1 MDKAS
6 QIGMPRAYSYGATKG
21 MNEMSLNGKTVIV
34 TGAASG
40 IGLATAQR
48 FARDGAK
55 VAIWDINEEAAQRA
69 VAELVATGAKAIAS
83 RVDVSKRA
91 QVDAAVERVRAEFG
105 PVQVLVNNAGITD
118 FRAFMDTTE
127 EDWDRVMT
135 VNLKSMLVCTQA
147 VLPDMLTAKWG
158 RIINISSSSAQTG
171 SARMTA
177 YAASKGGVI
186 AFTKALAQ
194 ELASKGI
201 TVNNIPPGF
210 VDTPML
216 RGEGVA
222 GLGAGVDAVAARS
235 PMGRPGRPENI
246 AAAAAFLA
254 SDDADYITGH
264 TLSVNGGRY
273 SN

>member
-1 MDKAS
+1 
-6 QIGMPRAYSYGATKG
+6 MPLAEK
-21 MNEMSLNGKTVIV
+21 NVVV

-48 FARDGAK
+48 FAREGAR
-55 VAIWDINEEAAQRA
+55 VAVWDINEEGAERAAF
-69 VAELVATGAKAIAS
+69 ELVRAGAKAIAN
-83 RVDVSKRA
+83 RVDVSIRA
-91 QVDAAVERVRAEFG
+91 QVNAGVERVHAEFG
-105 PVQVLVNNAGITD
+105 PVQIIVNNAGITY
-118 FRAFMDTTE
+118 FKPFMDVTE
-127 EDWDRVMT
+127 EAWDHVMSI
-135 VNLKSMLVCTQA
+135 NLKSMLICTQA
-147 VLPDMLTAKWG
+147 VLPDMLAAKWG
-158 RIINISSSSAQTG
+158 RVINISSSSAQTG

-194 ELASKGI
+194 ELASTGI

-222 GLGAGVDAVAARS
+222 GLGVRVEEVAART
-235 PMGRPGRPENI
+235 PMGRPGRPENV
-246 AAAAAFLA
+246 AAACAFLA

-273 SN
+273 SS

>member
-1 MDKAS
+1 
-6 QIGMPRAYSYGATKG
+6 
-21 MNEMSLNGKTVIV
+21 MSLAGKNVIV

-40 IGLATAQR
+40 IGLAAAQR

-55 VAIWDINEEAAQRA
+55 VAVWDINEEGAKRAA
-69 VAELVATGAKAIAS
+69 AELVATGAQAIAC
-83 RVDVSKRA
+83 RVDVSNRA
-91 QVDAAVERVRAEFG
+91 QVDAGVQQFHAAFG

-118 FRAFMDTTE
+118 FCPFMEMTE
-127 EDWDRVMT
+127 ERWERVMT
-135 VNLKSMLVCTQA
+135 INLKSMLVCTQA
-147 VLPDMLTAKWG
+147 VLPDMLAAKWG

-186 AFTKALAQ
+186 AFTKSLAQ
-194 ELASKGI
+194 ELAPAGI
-201 TVNNIPPGF
+201 TVNNVPPGF

-216 RGEGVA
+216 RNEGI
-222 GLGAGVDAVAARS
+222 AGVGASVEAIAARS

-246 AAAAAFLA
+246 AAACAFLA

-273 SN
+273 SS

>member
-1 MDKAS
+1 
-6 QIGMPRAYSYGATKG
+6 
-21 MNEMSLNGKTVIV
+21 MSLVGKIVIV

-55 VAIWDINEEAAQRA
+55 VAIWDINEEGAQRA
-69 VAELVATGAKAIAS
+69 AADLVAGGAKAIAS
-83 RVDVSKRA
+83 RVDVSDRA
-91 QVDAAVERVRAEFG
+91 QVNAAVERIHAELG
-105 PVQVLVNNAGITD
+105 KVQILVNNAGITD
-118 FRAFMDTTE
+118 FRPFMEMTE
-127 EDWDRVMT
+127 DIWDRVMRI
-135 VNLKSMLVCTQA
+135 NLKSMLVVTQA
-147 VLPDMLTAKWG
+147 VLPDMLEAKWG
-158 RIINISSSSAQTG
+158 RIINVSSSSAQTG

-194 ELASKGI
+194 ELAATGI
-201 TVNNIPPGF
+201 TVNNVPPGF

-222 GLGAGVDAVAARS
+222 GLGVSVDVLAAHS
-235 PMGRPGRPENI
+235 PMKRAGRPENI
-246 AAAAAFLA
+246 AGACAFLA

>member
-1 MDKAS
+1 
-6 QIGMPRAYSYGATKG
+6 
-21 MNEMSLNGKTVIV
+21 MSLAGKTVIV

-55 VAIWDINEEAAQRA
+55 LAVWDINEEGAKRAAA
-69 VAELVATGAKAIAS
+69 DLVAAGAKAVAS
-83 RVDVSKRA
+83 RVDVSNRA
-91 QVDAAVERVRAEFG
+91 QVNAGLERVHAELG
-105 PVQVLVNNAGITD
+105 PVQILVNNAGVTD
-118 FRAFMDTTE
+118 FCSFMEMTE
-127 EDWDRVMT
+127 ENWDRVMT
-135 VNLKSMLVCTQA
+135 INLKSMLVVTQA
-147 VLPDMLTAKWG
+147 VLPDMLAAKWG

-186 AFTKALAQ
+186 AFTKSLAQ
-194 ELASKGI
+194 ELAQTGI
-201 TVNNIPPGF
+201 TVNNVPPGF

-222 GLGAGVDAVAARS
+222 GMGASVEAVAARS
-235 PMGRPGRPENI
+235 PMGRAGRPENI
-246 AAAAAFLA
+246 AAACAFLA
-254 SDDADYITGH
+254 SDDADYITGPS
-264 TLSVNGGRY
+264 LSVIGGRY

>member
-1 MDKAS
+1 
-6 QIGMPRAYSYGATKG
+6 
-21 MNEMSLNGKTVIV
+21 MSLAGKTVIV

-48 FARDGAK
+48 FAREGAK
-55 VAIWDINEEAAQRA
+55 VAIWDLNEEGAQRA
-69 VAELVATGAKAIAS
+69 AAELVAGGAKAIAS
-83 RVDVSKRA
+83 KVDVSKRA
-91 QVDAAVERVRAEFG
+91 DVDAALVRVRSELG

-118 FRAFMDTTE
+118 FRPFMETTE
-127 EDWDRVMT
+127 EQWDRVMT
-135 VNLKSMLVCTQA
+135 INLKSMLTVTQA
-147 VLPDMLTAKWG
+147 VLPDMLAAKWG
-158 RIINISSSSAQTG
+158 RIINVSSSSAQTG

-194 ELASKGI
+194 ELAPTGI
-201 TVNNIPPGF
+201 TVNNVPPGF

-216 RGEGVA
+216 RGEGIA
-222 GLGAGVDAVAARS
+222 GLNASVEQIAARS
-235 PMGRPGRPENI
+235 PMGRAGRPENI
-246 AAAAAFLA
+246 AAACAFLA

-273 SN
+273 SS

>member
-1 MDKAS
+1 
-6 QIGMPRAYSYGATKG
+6 
-21 MNEMSLNGKTVIV
+21 MSLTGKNVVV

-48 FARDGAK
+48 FARESANVAVWDIDEDGA
-55 VAIWDINEEAAQRA
+55 QRTA
-69 VAELVATGAKAIAS
+69 AELRSAGVKAVAS

-91 QVDAAVERVRAEFG
+91 EVDAAAHRARADLG
-105 PVQVLVNNAGITD
+105 PLLILVNNAGITD
-118 FRAFMDTTE
+118 FTSFMEMTE
-127 EDWDRVMT
+127 EKWDRVMSI
-135 VNLKSMLVCTQA
+135 NLKSMLVVTQA

-186 AFTKALAQ
+186 AFTKSLAQ
-194 ELASKGI
+194 ELAPHGI
-201 TVNNIPPGF
+201 TVNNVPPGF

-222 GLGAGVDAVAARS
+222 GMGVSVEAVASRS
-235 PMGRPGRPENI
+235 PMGRAGRPENI
-246 AAAAAFLA
+246 AAACTFLA

-273 SN
+273 SS

>member
-1 MDKAS
+1 
-6 QIGMPRAYSYGATKG
+6 
-21 MNEMSLNGKTVIV
+21 MSLAGKIVIV

-48 FARDGAK
+48 FARDGAR
-55 VAIWDINEEAAQRA
+55 VAIWDIAEEGAQRA
-69 VAELVATGAKAIAS
+69 AAELAAAGAKAIAS
-83 RVDVSKRA
+83 RVDVSNRA
-91 QVDAAVERVRAEFG
+91 EVNAGVDKVHAEFG
-105 PVQVLVNNAGITD
+105 PVQILVNNAGITD
-118 FRAFMDTTE
+118 FCSFMDMTE
-127 EDWDRVMT
+127 ERWERVMSI
-135 VNLKSMLVCTQA
+135 NLKSMLVCTQA
-147 VLPDMLTAKWG
+147 VLPDMLAAKWG

-194 ELASKGI
+194 ELAQSGI
-201 TVNNIPPGF
+201 TVNNVPPGF

-216 RGEGVA
+216 RGDGVA
-222 GLGAGVDAVAARS
+222 GMGASVEAVAARS

-246 AAAAAFLA
+246 AAACAFLA

>member
-1 MDKAS
+1 
-6 QIGMPRAYSYGATKG
+6 
-21 MNEMSLNGKTVIV
+21 MSLAGKIVIV

-48 FARDGAK
+48 FARDGAR
-55 VAIWDINEEAAQRA
+55 VAVWDINEEGATRAA
-69 VAELVATGAKAIAS
+69 EGLVAAGGKAIACCA
-83 RVDVSKRA
+83 DVSNRA
-91 QVDAAVERVRAEFG
+91 QVDAGVERVHAAFG
-105 PVQVLVNNAGITD
+105 PVQILVNNAGITD
-118 FRAFMDTTE
+118 FCSFMEMTE
-127 EDWDRVMT
+127 ERWDRVMT

-147 VLPDMLTAKWG
+147 VLPDMVAAKWG

-186 AFTKALAQ
+186 AFTKSLAQ
-194 ELASKGI
+194 ELAASGI
-201 TVNNIPPGF
+201 TVNNVPPGF

-216 RGEGVA
+216 RNEGVA
-222 GLGAGVDAVAARS
+222 GMGASVDAVAAHS
-235 PMGRPGRPENI
+235 PMKRPGRPENI
-246 AAAAAFLA
+246 AAACAFLA

>member
-1 MDKAS
+1 
-6 QIGMPRAYSYGATKG
+6 
-21 MNEMSLNGKTVIV
+21 MSLAGKNVIV

-48 FARDGAK
+48 FAAEGCN
-55 VAIWDINEEAAQRA
+55 VAVWDINEEGAARA
-69 VAELVATGAKAIAS
+69 AAELAAPGRKAISAK
-83 RVDVSKRA
+83 VDVSNRA
-91 QVDAAVERVRAEFG
+91 QVAAALERFHAELG
-105 PVQVLVNNAGITD
+105 KVQVLVNNAGITD
-118 FRAFMDTTE
+118 FRSFMDMTE
-127 EDWDRVMT
+127 EVWDRVMT
-135 VNLKSMLVCTQA
+135 INLKSMLVVTQA
-147 VLPDMLTAKWG
+147 VLPDMLEAKWG
-158 RIINISSSSAQTG
+158 RIINVSSSSAQTG

-186 AFTKALAQ
+186 AFTKSLAQ
-194 ELASKGI
+194 ELAATGI
-201 TVNNIPPGF
+201 TVNNVPPGF

-222 GLGAGVDAVAARS
+222 GLGVSVEVLAAHS
-235 PMGRPGRPENI
+235 PMKKPGRPENI
-246 AAAAAFLA
+246 AAACAFLA

>member
-1 MDKAS
+1 
-6 QIGMPRAYSYGATKG
+6 
-21 MNEMSLNGKTVIV
+21 MSLAGKNVIV

-55 VAIWDINEEAAQRA
+55 VAVWDINEEGAQRA
-69 VAELVATGAKAIAS
+69 AAELVAAGAKAIAS
-83 RVDVSKRA
+83 RVDVSNRA
-91 QVDAAVERVRAEFG
+91 QVNAGVERLHAAFG
-105 PVQVLVNNAGITD
+105 PAQILVNNAGITD
-118 FRAFMDTTE
+118 FCSFMDMTE
-127 EDWDRVMT
+127 ENWDRVMT
-135 VNLKSMLVCTQA
+135 INLKSMLVCTQA
-147 VLPDMLTAKWG
+147 VLPDMLAAKWG

-194 ELASKGI
+194 ELAPTGI
-201 TVNNIPPGF
+201 TVNNVPPGF

-222 GLGAGVDAVAARS
+222 GMGVSVEAVAARS
-235 PMGRPGRPENI
+235 PMGHAGRPENI
-246 AAAAAFLA
+246 AAACAFLA

-273 SN
+273 SS

>member
-1 MDKAS
+1 
-6 QIGMPRAYSYGATKG
+6 
-21 MNEMSLNGKTVIV
+21 MSLAGKVVIV

-55 VAIWDINEEAAQRA
+55 VAVWDIDEAGAARA
-69 VAELVATGAKAIAS
+69 AAELVAAGCQAIAS

-91 QVDAAVERVRAEFG
+91 QVAAGVEQVRAAFG
-105 PVQVLVNNAGITD
+105 PVQILVNNAGVTD
-118 FRAFMDTTE
+118 FCSFMDMTE
-127 EDWDRVMT
+127 DNWDRVMSI
-135 VNLKSMLVCTQA
+135 NLKSMLVVTQA
-147 VLPDMLTAKWG
+147 VLPDMLAAKWG

-186 AFTKALAQ
+186 AFSKSLAQ
-194 ELASKGI
+194 ELAQTGI
-201 TVNNIPPGF
+201 TVNNVPPGF

-222 GLGAGVDAVAARS
+222 GMGASVDAVAARS
-235 PMGRPGRPENI
+235 PMGRAGRPENI
-246 AAAAAFLA
+246 AAACAFLA